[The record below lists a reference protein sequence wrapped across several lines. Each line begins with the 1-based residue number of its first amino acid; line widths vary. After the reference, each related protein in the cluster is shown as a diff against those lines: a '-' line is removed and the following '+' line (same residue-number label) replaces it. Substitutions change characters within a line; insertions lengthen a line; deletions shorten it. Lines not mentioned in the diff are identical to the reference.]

1 MDISVYTDVGRI
13 ENKGHRQ
20 FINIRNKK
28 PSNLF
33 NDKQKGWGFSI
44 LSSWIWNDL
53 PVGNMSEG
61 VGLEGKW

>member
-1 MDISVYTDVGRI
+1 MDISVYTDTDVGRI

-33 NDKQKGWGFSI
+33 NDKQKG
-44 LSSWIWNDL
+44 
-53 PVGNMSEG
+53 
-61 VGLEGKW
+61 